1 MNRRVLAN
9 LKREGE
15 LRSWRKSDFCGILPR
30 KDKSGGGGLVLI
42 RSSSLLPLVVVEL
55 DLCDT
60 VDWVVCAYRSLWSL
74 EKWWSMNIYI
84 YIYMARVSFLCRQ
97 QLYSINSS
105 YE

>member
-84 YIYMARVSFLCRQ
+84 YGPC
-97 QLYSINSS
+97 
-105 YE
+105 